1 MEKVKVSITHHAFNK
16 MVLYAK
22 TAHSLYGSEISG
34 LAPVFIEDG
43 RMTIQEPDIMEQTCS
58 PGNTTLTKEGMSEYV
73 IRKGLEHKD
82 KIPDNLMFCW
92 WHSHHTMKAFF
103 SGTDE
108 KAIMEYAEKGPALAV
123 VVNNAG
129 EYDARYSMPVTL
141 FNGHE
146 EIVHFD
152 VELDIVDSTLDADA
166 VTKEVEELVTAN
178 RPKTVGNKL
187 GRYTFNRYATEEDV
201 NEFVNEMQEDLFTN
215 NEQGCDGAPING
227 YESIAAYNE
236 NKEAER
242 VYNEKEKI
250 VTDDKS
256 KEVPTP
262 TFPFQ
267 PQPIPGT
274 EEKSEDITPK
284 DILDASAEAVLEE
297 EKEKKPKKLKKTDT
311 LLINADKAIDENER
325 KKKRMD
331 IINNINI
338 CIENY
343 HMKDNNTEEDARVNL
358 EYITQLVQGLQN
370 KYSMTLH
377 TPSDMDS
384 ITSFHDLMIQ
394 ETGEYDESTYS
405 SISKYIQN

>member
-1 MEKVKVSITHHAFNK
+1 
-16 MVLYAK
+16 
-22 TAHSLYGSEISG
+22 
-34 LAPVFIEDG
+34 
-43 RMTIQEPDIMEQTCS
+43 IMEQTCS

-242 VYNEKEKI
+242 V
-250 VTDDKS
+250 
-256 KEVPTP
+256 
-262 TFPFQ
+262 
-267 PQPIPGT
+267 
-274 EEKSEDITPK
+274 
-284 DILDASAEAVLEE
+284 
-297 EKEKKPKKLKKTDT
+297 
-311 LLINADKAIDENER
+311 
-325 KKKRMD
+325 
-331 IINNINI
+331 
-338 CIENY
+338 
-343 HMKDNNTEEDARVNL
+343 
-358 EYITQLVQGLQN
+358 
-370 KYSMTLH
+370 
-377 TPSDMDS
+377 
-384 ITSFHDLMIQ
+384 
-394 ETGEYDESTYS
+394 
-405 SISKYIQN
+405 